1 MSQKKLIPVIEAQNQ
16 IVSRLCNGNE
26 VERTVYGDTTIRL
39 GYHGWPTVCRGDGD
53 TLYVTASLRIAHI
66 DPYAVVVFYESH
78 DLGKT
83 WSAPRI
89 INCTAL
95 DNRDSGC
102 LYLGNGKLI
111 VTTFT
116 HDTKH
121 YIGDD
126 GAKWH
131 GWQKLV
137 TAEQFQAV
145 QDRWNTMS
153 ETERLGGS
161 YIMLSDDYGKTWSA
175 PKRMPVKAP
184 HGCSLM
190 QDGKTVMFFGP
201 MVRPELSGFPNL
213 EGGHFHLF
221 TSTDAGHT
229 WEHHAQ
235 VKLPTGINAPGQ
247 NTLYD
252 EGYCIQL
259 KDGSFIAGIRT
270 QGTIYGTWTV
280 LITRSAD
287 GIHWTEPAPIK
298 DANGTY
304 LNGSP
309 PHFLQLKNG
318 VIVLAY
324 THREMSDCKDG
335 KCGSRCRLS
344 FDNGLTWSEEYL
356 LSVSDQPLNG
366 DLGYPSTA
374 ELPDGS
380 LITTYYQA
388 YQDDKCPSVLYTRW
402 KLEEEK

>member
-1 MSQKKLIPVIEAQNQ
+1 
-16 IVSRLCNGNE
+16 
-26 VERTVYGDTTIRL
+26 
-39 GYHGWPTVCRGDGD
+39 
-53 TLYVTASLRIAHI
+53 
-66 DPYAVVVFYESH
+66 
-78 DLGKT
+78 
-83 WSAPRI
+83 
-89 INCTAL
+89 
-95 DNRDSGC
+95 
-102 LYLGNGKLI
+102 
-111 VTTFT
+111 
-116 HDTKH
+116 
-121 YIGDD
+121 
-126 GAKWH
+126 
-131 GWQKLV
+131 
-137 TAEQFQAV
+137 
-145 QDRWNTMS
+145 MS